1 MVSNNYHHISNA
13 IAFDIR
19 FHSNFWTE
27 CHSMGH
33 DHSSHGTEG
42 QGQGLSSKR
51 SQWDLDPQSRE
62 VFYWSEV
69 FAATNA
75 TLLICII

>member
-1 MVSNNYHHISNA
+1 
-13 IAFDIR
+13 
-19 FHSNFWTE
+19 
-27 CHSMGH
+27 MGH

-62 VFYWSEV
+62 VFY
-69 FAATNA
+69 
-75 TLLICII
+75 